1 MFTTLAAS
9 PLVVS
14 AVTAAQH
21 WQGGPGHAGP
31 GFGPGP
37 FFLFPLVFFGVIV
50 VLFLVFGV
58 ARRGHWRA
66 RSDARSVLA
75 DRFARGEIDAED
87 YRARLSELSRK

>member
-9 PLVVS
+9 PLVV
-14 AVTAAQH
+14 TAAGTAQH
-21 WQGGPGHAGP
+21 WHGGP

-37 FFLFPLVFFGVIV
+37 FLFPLFFLV
-50 VLFLVFGV
+50 VLVALFLVFGV
-58 ARRGHWRA
+58 VRRGSWRA

-75 DRFARGEIDAED
+75 DRFARGEVDAEE